1 LQISVA
7 SSSLISLPIIEAIMG
22 SEHTLA
28 SIITHPDRK
37 VGRGQGI
44 EANPLAAWAS
54 EKNLLVAKPADI
66 SEINKHLLDVQP
78 QLVITAS
85 YGKLIPPEL
94 LHGPRFGWLNL
105 HFSLLPKWRGAAPVQ
120 WAILEGDEITGI
132 TVFKLDK
139 GMDTGPIYSQ
149 EEIAI
154 DDHSTTEE
162 LLDLMSLR
170 GADLVLDAVGKIK
183 RAERP
188 KPQSTSGITLAPK
201 ISKEMGELDWD
212 QPAIVTIRKI
222 RALAHR
228 PGTFT
233 SFRGSLLRIHNAS
246 LTLLRSENR
255 RAGEIWSEGASIYV
269 QCIDGIIEI
278 GEVTP
283 AGKKRMSAVEFMRG
297 ARLEAGERLQVSVAS
312 E

>member
-1 LQISVA
+1 MA
-7 SSSLISLPIIEAIMG
+7 

-44 EANPLAAWAS
+44 EANPLATWAS
-54 EKNLLVAKPADI
+54 EKGLPVAKPADI

-78 QLVITAS
+78 QLVVTAS

-120 WAILEGDEITGI
+120 WAILEGDEVSGI

-149 EEIAI
+149 EEIEL

-162 LLDLMSLR
+162 LLELMSIR

-188 KPQSTSGITLAPK
+188 KAQSAAGVTLAPK
-201 ISKEMGELDWD
+201 ITKEMGELDWD

-222 RALAHR
+222 RALGHR
-228 PGTFT
+228 PGTYT
-233 SFRGSLLRIHNAS
+233 SFRGSHLRIHNAS

-255 RAGEIWSEGASIYV
+255 PSGEVWADGSSVFV
-269 QCIDGIIEI
+269 QCSDGIIEI

-283 AGKKRMSAVEFMRG
+283 AGKKRMSAVDFMRG
-297 ARLEAGERLQVSVAS
+297 ARVEPGERLQDIVVS